1 MYFFQVERYGFE
13 NLNLE
18 QCLQCL
24 TQWLLVLRE
33 VLEDRGRMGL
43 LGLARNDYDGG
54 CTKCVCRK
62 ADSIVERLRNVEK
75 RFTAVIESSGNVIER
90 SGNVKECSRSVVKRE
105 AVYRSDLEKLW
116 AVLDDVQETLRMNVS
131 IQVKR
136 NPLNVI
142 T

>member
-1 MYFFQVERYGFE
+1 
-13 NLNLE
+13 
-18 QCLQCL
+18 
-24 TQWLLVLRE
+24 
-33 VLEDRGRMGL
+33 MGL

-90 SGNVKECSRSVVKRE
+90 SGNVEERSRSVVKRE